1 MKVALFPNF
10 ERQGTA
16 ELFCKV
22 AEILSSSDIKCY
34 SDNKQN
40 IVDVMPEQELYK
52 NCDIIITIGGDGTLI
67 KHAKEASKF
76 SKLCLG
82 INTGNLGFLANVDK
96 DTVEMLKKL
105 KTGDYTTESRMMLEV
120 TAKKDGN
127 IIYSGTALNDAVVSS
142 ERVARIADIKLS
154 VSGDEIAYR
163 ADGVIVST
171 PTGSTAYSMSAG
183 GPIIDPSV
191 RCLTVTPVCSHSLT
205 ARPMILSENSKID
218 IGVQNTSRAKA
229 VLSVDGQ
236 HCAEIDFNTTVTLK
250 KSDFDAKFINL
261 TGSTIYKTVS
271 KKF

>member
-22 AEILSSSDIKCY
+22 VEILNSSDIKCY
-34 SDNKQN
+34 SDKKQS
-40 IVDVMPEQELYK
+40 IVDVMSEQELYK

-76 SKLCLG
+76 SKACLG
-82 INTGNLGFLANVDK
+82 INTGNLGFLANVEK
-96 DTVEMLKKL
+96 DTVELLKKL

-120 TAKKDGN
+120 TAQKDGKV
-127 IIYSGTALNDAVVSS
+127 IYSGTALNDAVVSS

-183 GPIIDPSV
+183 GPIIDPAV

-205 ARPMILSENSKID
+205 ARPMILSENSQID
-218 IGVQNTSRAKA
+218 IGVQDSSRAKA

-236 HCAEIDFNTTVTLK
+236 HCAEIDYSTTVTLK